1 MDSCFHLLFQTPR
14 SLWFPSD
21 LAELRELSEILR
33 EYRKEHQAYVLL
45 LFCSAYLYKQGF
57 AIPGSS
63 FLVSAPPRPCQETT
77 FCFVEGPL
85 GCKSQSL
92 EEDSC
97 GSHLSTAS
105 LASNTVLVALLTT
118 VLLPQRVSISIMLY
132 R

>member
-1 MDSCFHLLFQTPR
+1 M
-14 SLWFPSD
+14 
-21 LAELRELSEILR
+21 
-33 EYRKEHQAYVLL
+33 LL

-63 FLVSAPPRPCQETT
+63 FLVSAPPPHPPHHPCQETT
-77 FCFVEGPL
+77 FCFVEEPL

-105 LASNTVLVALLTT
+105 LASNTILVALLTT
-118 VLLPQRVSISIMLY
+118 VLPPQRVSICITLY